1 MKDPLHI
8 FDGRDENT
16 KVYLRKQTKNLALP
30 KKKFAE
36 YVTGMADGFT
46 FNMDEFA
53 LITSIIEKIV
63 NDAETQEGIN

>member
-1 MKDPLHI
+1 M
-8 FDGRDENT
+8 
-16 KVYLRKQTKNLALP
+16 P

-63 NDAETQEGIN
+63 NDAETQEGTN